1 MPPPPPDRI
10 LVINS
15 GSSSLKFMLFRMP
28 AETMLA
34 KGLVERI
41 GAPSASLSYQRNA
54 EARSEEPVSAD
65 NHGQAL
71 ETACRLLVHPDR
83 GVIAGLAEVGA
94 IGHRVV
100 HGGERFRDSVLVDEE
115 VKRGINDCAAL
126 APLHNPP
133 NLGGII
139 ACEKVFPGVPN
150 VAVFDT
156 AFHQTMESHA
166 FLYAIPRKYYDDYRI
181 RKYGFHG
188 TSHKFVAQA
197 AAARLGRPLADLR
210 LITCHLGNG
219 ASVAAIDGG
228 RVLDTSMGMTPLPG
242 LVMGSRCGDL
252 DPAVV
257 LFLVR
262 QGMTADA
269 IDDLLNKRSGLRGV
283 GGLDSGDMRDIVD
296 AAAAGNA
303 AAAAALKMFAH
314 RAALYIGGYF
324 TLLGGADAV
333 VLTGGIGENS
343 APARAAIV
351 ERLAAIGCRLDPA
364 RNNAV
369 RGRAGI
375 VTTDDSPLPVLIMP
389 TNEELMIARET
400 FRLLGGAA
408 PSPPSLSSAP
418 SAPPR

>member
-1 MPPPPPDRI
+1 MPTNRYDKI

-15 GSSSLKFMLFRMP
+15 GSSSLKFMLFSMR

-41 GAPSASLSYQRNA
+41 GAPSANLAYQRNG
-54 EARSEEPVSAD
+54 EAKTDEAISAD

-71 ETACRLLVHPDR
+71 EMACAMLAHPER
-83 GVIAGLAEVGA
+83 GVLKNLSEVNA

-100 HGGERFRDSVLVDEE
+100 HGGEQFRDSMSIDEN
-115 VKRGINDCAAL
+115 VKKGINDCAAL

-133 NLGGII
+133 NMGGIV
-139 ACEKVFPGVPN
+139 ACEKVFPGIPN

-156 AFHQTMESHA
+156 AFHQTMEPHA
-166 FLYAIPRKYYDDYRI
+166 FLYAIPYKYYEQYRI

-188 TSHKFVAQA
+188 TSHKFVMQA
-197 AAARLGRPLADLR
+197 TAAWLNKPVEELK

-219 ASVAAIDGG
+219 SSIAAINGG
-228 RVLDTSMGMTPLPG
+228 RVVDTTMGMTPLPG

-257 LFLVR
+257 LFLAR
-262 QGMTADA
+262 QGMTPDA

-283 GGLDSGDMRDIVD
+283 GGLESGDMRDIVD
-296 AAAAGNA
+296 AAAKGNTSA
-303 AAAAALKMFAH
+303 ASALKMFGH

-324 TLLGGADAV
+324 TLLGGADAI

-343 APARAAIV
+343 AAARAAIV
-351 ERLAAIGCRLDPA
+351 ERLTALGCHLDPA
-364 RNNAV
+364 RNAET
-369 RGRAGI
+369 RGRAGAI
-375 VTTDDSPLPVLIMP
+375 TQDTSRVPVLIMP

-400 FRLLGGAA
+400 FRVLT
-408 PSPPSLSSAP
+408 SPAQPVTNAT
-418 SAPPR
+418 A